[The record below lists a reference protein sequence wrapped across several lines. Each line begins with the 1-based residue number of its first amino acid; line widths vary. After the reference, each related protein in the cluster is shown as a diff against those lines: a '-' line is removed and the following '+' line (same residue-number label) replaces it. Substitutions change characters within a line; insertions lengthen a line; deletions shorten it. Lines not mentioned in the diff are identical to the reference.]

1 MIFKTLSLILFFPIL
16 LDHRKISSREYKN
29 KKIKKTLKTLR
40 NLKTTYVMRKL
51 HLYVRNKDTYMIN
64 QLY

>member
-1 MIFKTLSLILFFPIL
+1 MIFKTLSLISFFPTL

-29 KKIKKTLKTLR
+29 KKIKKALKTLR